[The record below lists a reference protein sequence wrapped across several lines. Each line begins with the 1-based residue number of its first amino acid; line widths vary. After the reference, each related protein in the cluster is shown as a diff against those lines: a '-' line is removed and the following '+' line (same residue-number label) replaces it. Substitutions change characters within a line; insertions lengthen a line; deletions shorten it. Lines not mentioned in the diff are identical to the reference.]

1 MPIDVIDGTTSQSE
15 IRVGEIF
22 KEYGNVAINFN
33 VSGYRTMTLDEFKQ
47 DVLPTL
53 QPVKCSQSMSYYV
66 IRDLSNKAC
75 YCLLPDC
82 VEEFHVSS
90 WYEIP
95 TNDLQKQLLKTARD
109 KAETEIVFDL
119 PVPLLKYRY
128 SDISWTAIV
137 KIPHTKFMYRSTLL
151 GEHIGD
157 GILINLPSCVFKVK
171 ANSNN
176 VVQHVA
182 VYVIKE
188 DSVVLDNI
196 KLAHLSLPNI
206 YSDGSICMGSTRITD
221 QTNIKSKGQLV
232 MAVWDL
238 FINSNWNLDLLSS
251 GRFPDNLSA
260 VYESLPTHVTDT
272 GTEDGR
278 VLSLLKLLDCL
289 HDDTA
294 YLNLNWANAYV
305 YL

>member
-33 VSGYRTMTLDEFKQ
+33 VSGYRTMTLDKFKQ
-47 DVLPTL
+47 DVLPSL
-53 QPVKCSQSMSYYV
+53 HPVKCSQSMSYYV
-66 IRDLSNKAC
+66 IRDLSHKSC

-82 VEEFHVSS
+82 VEEFRIAS
-90 WYEIP
+90 WYEI
-95 TNDLQKQLLKTARD
+95 TTDKLQEQLVKEVKTE
-109 KAETEIVFDL
+109 AEKEIVFDL

-128 SDISWTAIV
+128 NDISWTAIV
-137 KIPHTKFMYRSTLL
+137 KIPHTKFIYRSTLL
-151 GEHIGD
+151 EKYIGD

-171 ANSNN
+171 ANNNN

-188 DSVVLDNI
+188 DSIVFDNI
-196 KLAHLSLPNI
+196 KLGHLPLPNI
-206 YSDGSICMGSTRITD
+206 HNDGIVCMGSTRIAD
-221 QTNIKSKGQLV
+221 QANIKSKGQLV

-238 FINSNWNLDLLSS
+238 FINSNWNLDLLTT
-251 GRFPDNLSA
+251 GIFPANLSA
-260 VYESLPTHVTDT
+260 VYETLPTHAVDT
-272 GTEDGR
+272 GIEDGS

-305 YL
+305 HI